1 MKFLENLG
9 SFGILTALIIIVILF
24 GIIAMFARFIRKIP
38 QGKVLVRNG
47 LGGTKVSFDWIL
59 VLPIL
64 HRIEIMDISVK
75 RIEIERSKIDGLVCM
90 DNLRADIKV
99 VFFVR
104 VNPEKVD
111 VLKVAKSL
119 GCDKA
124 SDQKTLTEFFDAKF
138 SEALKTVG
146 KKFDFVQL
154 YTNRDQFKH
163 EILQVIGTDLNGYLL
178 DDAAI
183 DYLEQTDKA
192 LLNPDNILDAEGIKK
207 ITDLTAQQAVLSNQ
221 ITRDKEKTIVK
232 QDVGAREA
240 ILELEKQL
248 AEAEEKQ
255 KKEVL
260 NIKSR
265 QEADA
270 KIVSQ
275 EERLKSETARI
286 QSDEEIMVAEENKER
301 QIIVAQKAKESTERV
316 ETERVEKMQLLEKT
330 EKEKLVTLANIEKEK
345 AVEEEK
351 KNIQEEIRERVIVE
365 KAVVVE
371 EEKIKDTRAFAEVD
385 RTKQVAI
392 TTAEKE
398 AQESL
403 VMEVKAAEAQ
413 KKSSEFAAE
422 KRLIEAD
429 AHLKSFEKDGNA
441 MKIMADARAQE
452 DAVHGLAEARVQEAK
467 ADAIRKEGEAKAQVV
482 EMTAEAE
489 AKGIEVKALADA
501 KGQTAMVQVK
511 EKDGNVEAD
520 IMYKKYHSEA
530 DGITEKA
537 NAMKLFDEVGKEH
550 EEFKLKLDK
559 DKQID
564 LAGIN
569 ARKDIA
575 SNEAEIISEA
585 LKHSHIDIVGGD
597 MSFFEKIT
605 GAITQGKSI
614 DRMVDNSK
622 VLENIQDTF
631 LSGDSEQFKQQL
643 SSLISKF
650 NIGSEDLK
658 NLTISAL
665 LAKMIKAS
673 DIQSK
678 DSLQKILAFFEKNG
692 MGNKPASSL
701 I

>member
-429 AHLKSFEKDGNA
+429 AHLKSSEKDGNA